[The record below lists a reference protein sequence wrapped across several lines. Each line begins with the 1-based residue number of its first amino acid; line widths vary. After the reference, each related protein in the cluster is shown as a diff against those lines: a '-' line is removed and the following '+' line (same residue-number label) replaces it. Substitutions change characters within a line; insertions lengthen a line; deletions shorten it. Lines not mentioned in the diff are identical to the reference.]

1 MKATRRLA
9 IVGSVALSALLIAGP
24 AYAGDDPD
32 LGVKCKKE
40 MGDVNELQES
50 QDANQEGVLPIAI
63 TDLIEEIEVLT
74 IDVLED
80 INIQDV
86 TVLDSANVLSPGS
99 NAVTCR

>member
-50 QDANQEGVLPIAI
+50 QQADQEGVLPIAI
-63 TDLIEEIEVLT
+63 TDLIEQINVIAIPVLN
-74 IDVLED
+74 DFV
-80 INIQDV
+80 IQDI